1 MYGCQSTLSFVVT
14 IQLIKLEQAVNPT
27 FNFGAFIARNNIII
41 YLSKY
46 V

>member
-27 FNFGAFIARNNIII
+27 FNFGAFIMRETTLLFIC
-41 YLSKY
+41 
-46 V
+46 